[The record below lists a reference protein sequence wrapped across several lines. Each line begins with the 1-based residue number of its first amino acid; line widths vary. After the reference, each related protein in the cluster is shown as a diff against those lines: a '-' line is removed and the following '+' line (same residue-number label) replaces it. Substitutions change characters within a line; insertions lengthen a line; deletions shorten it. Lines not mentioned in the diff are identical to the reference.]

1 MKVNQI
7 KAGAVLSYIN
17 TFMGVFIGLLYVPL
31 VLKILT
37 IEEYGLYQ
45 IIGAITAYLGLM
57 DLRLSTTTVRY
68 YSQALTQQNKKREH
82 EVTSTSL
89 VIYLCMAGILIL
101 AGFPLMKLFVSIYSP
116 ILTTLQQREGIIML
130 WLGII
135 SFALA
140 FPTNV
145 FSAVINSH
153 ERFVFLRM
161 VSIISS
167 VVRPFLSYA
176 LLMVKPYAVTLTF
189 VQLILAIAMLLGYY
203 LYNKKFLH
211 VSFSVKYFDKELS
224 LAMLKFSFFLI
235 VVAVI
240 DLVYWQAG
248 KLFLGAMIG
257 TASVAIFSFAL
268 QITQYYVTISSSLNS
283 LMIPKVSK
291 LVTAVEDNSG
301 EINRLFISYSKVQ
314 GVVLGLVLSGF
325 IVYGKAFI
333 MLWIGD
339 QFSLV
344 YYLTLCLMIPF
355 SWDLTQN
362 FGITVITAM
371 NKHKYRAWLYSGVV
385 TIYIVLCYPV
395 IKVYGAVGCAVLSG
409 VCIFLGNGL
418 GLSIIYS
425 RVAHLKMRYY
435 FYWMIRLAVPLSL
448 SLAVGTSIQNFYP
461 IIGWMELLLQIIIY
475 FVFYCICIYW
485 MYLTKK
491 TRKTLLQKIRA

>member
-1 MKVNQI
+1 MKINQI
-7 KAGAVLSYIN
+7 KAGAVLSYTN
-17 TFMGVFIGLLYVPL
+17 TFVGVFIGLLYVPL
-31 VLKILT
+31 VLKILS

-68 YSQALTQQNKKREH
+68 YSQALAQQDKKRER

-89 VIYLCMAGILIL
+89 IIYLCMAAILIL
-101 AGFPLMKLFVSIYSP
+101 AGFPLMKLFLSVYSP
-116 ILTTLQQREGIIML
+116 TLTDFQQREGITML
-130 WLGII
+130 WLGIV

-161 VSIISS
+161 VSIVSS

-176 LLMVKPYAVTLTF
+176 LLMVKPYAVTLSF
-189 VQLILAIAMLLGYY
+189 VQLILAVAMLLGYY
-203 LYNKKFLH
+203 LYDKKILH
-211 VSFSVKYFDKELS
+211 VSFSVKHFDKDLS
-224 LAMLKFSFFLI
+224 FAMLKFSFFLI
-235 VVAVI
+235 VVAVV

-257 TASVAIFSFAL
+257 TASAAIFSFAI

-283 LMIPKVSK
+283 LIFPKVSK
-291 LVTAVEDNSG
+291 LVTAIEDNSG
-301 EINRLFISYSKVQ
+301 EINRLFISYSRVQ

-339 QFSLV
+339 QYSLV

-362 FGITVITAM
+362 FGITVINAM

-385 TIYIVLCYPV
+385 MIYIVLCYPV
-395 IKVYGAVGCAVLSG
+395 IKMYGAVGCAVLSG

-418 GLSIIYS
+418 GLSILYS
-425 RVAHLKMRYY
+425 RVAQLKTRYY
-435 FYWMIRLAVPLSL
+435 FYWMLRLAVPLLL
-448 SLAVGTSIQNFYP
+448 S
-461 IIGWMELLLQIIIY
+461 
-475 FVFYCICIYW
+475 FV
-485 MYLTKK
+485 L
-491 TRKTLLQKIRA
+491 